1 MKAQSRFLAALSLL
15 TVIAAS
21 SALTEDTLKE
31 VQDAQYKPGQVW
43 SYKTRPNEQKSTIT
57 ILRVDETPQ
66 AKRIVH
72 IRVEHVQLTN
82 CRGGNAPDTFEHMP
96 FSKEAL
102 DQSVLK
108 IVRTGKVPDFENG
121 YANWRAAW
129 DAKKAGYYTISIA
142 EALDV
147 AQKNFNQGI
156 GCPN

>member
-1 MKAQSRFLAALSLL
+1 MKTQSQFLAALSLL
-15 TVIAAS
+15 TVVVAS
-21 SALTEDTLKE
+21 SAHREDPLKE
-31 VQDAQYKPGQVW
+31 VQDTKYKPGQVW
-43 SYKTRPNEQKSTIT
+43 SYKTRTNEQKSTIT

-82 CRGGNAPDTFEHMP
+82 CRGGNAPDFEHMP

-102 DQSVLK
+102 DQSVLEV
-108 IVRTGKVPDFENG
+108 IRSDKVPDFENG
-121 YANWRAAW
+121 YTSWRAAW
-129 DAKKAGYYTISIA
+129 DAKKAGYYTISVA

>member
-1 MKAQSRFLAALSLL
+1 MKPQSRFLAVLSLL
-15 TVIAAS
+15 TVVVAS
-21 SALTEDTLKE
+21 SAQRADTLKE
-31 VQDAQYKPGQVW
+31 VQDTKYKPGQVW
-43 SYKTRPNEQKSTIT
+43 SYKTRTNEQKSTIT

-96 FSKEAL
+96 FSNEAL

-108 IVRTGKVPDFENG
+108 VVRSDKVPDFEDG
-121 YANWRAAW
+121 YASWRAAW
-129 DAKKAGYYTISIA
+129 DAKKAGYYTISVA